1 MIIDYI
7 RFPFGVPVK
16 LSVTN
21 ICFNDYVELQKNAIN
36 FLASSMKQCYY
47 PGVYVNVVLFSGYVL
62 LKYQSFCPMQVDTF
76 WQKKLRGVLTFT
88 FMTELWH
95 AFYPVTG
102 WLNCIVTQADRQWF
116 LVRSFM
122 LVINLNVLWSVLYCA
137 TCKKQPLIM
146 YFALWVTKYNCRENV
161 VKNVQK

>member
-7 RFPFGVPVK
+7 RFPFGVQVK

-62 LKYQSFCPMQVDTF
+62 LKYPVFLSNAIRHILA
-76 WQKKLRGVLTFT
+76 KK
-88 FMTELWH
+88 
-95 AFYPVTG
+95 
-102 WLNCIVTQADRQWF
+102 
-116 LVRSFM
+116 S
-122 LVINLNVLWSVLYCA
+122 
-137 TCKKQPLIM
+137 
-146 YFALWVTKYNCRENV
+146 
-161 VKNVQK
+161 